1 MPFVYSVNNKVI
13 EKLNKGLNAGSEKT
27 CKKSCKACMPWT
39 SLEVSWSRSKS
50 GTYAYA
56 HIHLIGE
63 AKRGLSPEKE
73 LNDSEMTFDLEITAE
88 DKFTMH
94 FSGRH
99 EFDPK
104 GQPACL
110 AKKSKIRKPEAWSIM
125 NKELHELH
133 GKHLLVFSLLSRN
146 ATFVFDGAEITDE
159 KPSVPYCE
167 LFVRFNRPDYDLLY
181 VNPPQPAT
189 TTTTTTKVTSTGT
202 KTTPETS
209 TFAPCPTSA
218 ALMTTTAAK
227 NISSPST
234 KYPAESKCPEKSN
247 LWLYV
252 IVIAVGVIIIGILAW
267 FTWNWVEVNSEKRA
281 ARAAKRAKDREW
293 YADYQA
299 EAKLKGSENMKPF
312 EIWKDDQKLDHNK
325 KFLDRH
331 PIEQLGAA
339 MWRKAEK
346 EKDDKSKMQF
356 IVDQIVRLK
365 DKELYDNEYSPEL
378 AEKGYENVGE
388 FEEWKK
394 KKYINTFAVVE
405 TEIEY
410 EKPDNVGKELLPG
423 ASSEDK
429 KKARR

>member
-1 MPFVYSVNNKVI
+1 MFIAVA
-13 EKLNKGLNAGSEKT
+13 EK
-27 CKKSCKACMPWT
+27 
-39 SLEVSWSRSKS
+39 
-50 GTYAYA
+50 
-56 HIHLIGE
+56 
-63 AKRGLSPEKE
+63 KRGLSRTNDLE
-73 LNDSEMTFDLEITAE
+73 DSEMTFDLEITAA

-94 FSGRH
+94 FPGKQ

-104 GQPACL
+104 GTVCG
-110 AKKSKIRKPEAWSIM
+110 PESSQSVNPKTWTIT
-125 NKELHELH
+125 NPEFQRQ
-133 GKHLLVFSLLSRN
+133 HLLVFSLLSRN
-146 ATFVFDGAEITDE
+146 ATRIFNEEGITSG

-167 LFVRFNRPDYDLLY
+167 LFVQFNRQDYELLY
-181 VNPPQPAT
+181 VNPQPAT
-189 TTTTTTKVTSTGT
+189 ITTTTTKVTSTE
-202 KTTPETS
+202 TTPETS
-209 TFAPCPTSA
+209 TCAPCPTST
-218 ALMTTTAAK
+218 ALMTTTTVLK
-227 NISSPST
+227 NISSPAV
-234 KYPAESKCPEKSN
+234 KCPAEGKCPQKSCGWPN
-247 LWLYV
+247 VLYV
-252 IVIAVGVIIIGILAW
+252 ILSVVGVIIIGILGW

-299 EAKLKGSENMKPF
+299 EAKLKGNENMKPF
-312 EIWKDDQKLDHNK
+312 EIWKDDQKLDHTK

-331 PIEQLGAA
+331 PIDQLSAA

-356 IVDQIVRLK
+356 IVDQIVRFK
-365 DKELYDNEYSPEL
+365 DKELYDSEYYPEL
-378 AEKGYENVGE
+378 TEKGYENVGE